1 MAKTKK
7 VSREELAERRPVPLA
22 KRKHNAPA
30 KLRGSLTPGKI
41 VILLAGPYRGKVSFF
56 QKKWNWSGLSYSSSL
71 YVYTHV
77 CVYMCEHYI
86 DIEVKSEYVI
96 DQERKTHTR
105 HTHTPSPFFFLLFF

>member
-41 VILLAGPYRGKVSFF
+41 VILLAGPYRGKVRYFL
-56 QKKWNWSGLSYSSSL
+56 KKMDWSLSYSSP
-71 YVYTHV
+71 YMYIHTCV
-77 CVYMCEHYI
+77 CVY
-86 DIEVKSEYVI
+86 V
-96 DQERKTHTR
+96 
-105 HTHTPSPFFFLLFF
+105 